1 MCKRMNGELWPRNVE
16 AATACKGRLQQQLG
30 AEQRA
35 ASTKGAD
42 AG

>member
-1 MCKRMNGELWPRNVE
+1 MNGELWPRNVE
-16 AATACKGRLQQQLG
+16 AANVCTGRLQQQLG
-30 AEQRA
+30 AEQGA